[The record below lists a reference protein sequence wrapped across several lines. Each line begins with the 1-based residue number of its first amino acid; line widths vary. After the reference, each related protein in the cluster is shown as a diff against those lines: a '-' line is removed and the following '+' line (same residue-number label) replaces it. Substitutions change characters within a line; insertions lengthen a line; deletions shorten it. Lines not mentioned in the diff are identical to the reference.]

1 MDCYVEFE
9 TPNDAKAAVDRVNKI
24 QETGRPPRLGNRH
37 VDVEVS
43 SQDAL
48 LKDLFPRA
56 KCIKWQDGM
65 PILLEN
71 HDPYSSGFSG
81 FLTSEEIVGCLR
93 HAELPHRVRIHTDS
107 IWLHIYMTAN
117 DRLVSFLSEMSSA
130 HLRVYYQHSWQGKF
144 VPSLG

>member
-1 MDCYVEFE
+1 MEFD
-9 TPNDAKAAVDRVNKI
+9 TPDDAKAAVDRVNRI

-56 KCIKWQDGM
+56 RCIKWQNGF
-65 PILLEN
+65 PVLLPN
-71 HDPYSSGFSG
+71 TDPYSSGFTG

-93 HAELPHRVRIHTDS
+93 HAEIPHRVSHIHL
-107 IWLHIYMTAN
+107 ILTA
-117 DRLVSFLSEMSSA
+117 
-130 HLRVYYQHSWQGKF
+130 
-144 VPSLG
+144 